1 MRKSFHR
8 KRLFFFLSFFLFS
21 GNLMNQGMVLIQNL
35 EQIWGGLIHDP
46 FLFFFSFFNG
56 LTDSA
61 PGLCSKGL
69 IQNPLKSLL
78 TDYSV
83 L

>member
-1 MRKSFHR
+1 
-8 KRLFFFLSFFLFS
+8 
-21 GNLMNQGMVLIQNL
+21 MVLIQNL
-35 EQIWGGLIHDP
+35 EQIRGGLIHDP
-46 FLFFFSFFNG
+46 FLFFSFNG

-69 IQNPLKSLL
+69 IQNSLKSVLVEC
-78 TDYSV
+78 SV

>member
-1 MRKSFHR
+1 MI
-8 KRLFFFLSFFLFS
+8 LFF
-21 GNLMNQGMVLIQNL
+21 
-35 EQIWGGLIHDP
+35 
-46 FLFFFSFFNG
+46 FFFSFFNG